1 MKNTNVSK
9 SYKGSEKARK
19 QRKFRALAPV
29 HLKHKLM
36 SANLSKELRKKYGKR
51 NFPLIKD
58 DTVRIMNGQFKNQKG
73 KILIVNM
80 KKLKVYVE
88 GIQRSKRDGTKVN
101 VPIDPSNVQI
111 TELKLDDK
119 KRLNAL
125 GRKA

>member
-1 MKNTNVSK
+1 MKIPK

-58 DTVRIMNGQFKNQKG
+58 DAVRIMNGQFKNQKG

-80 KKLKVYVE
+80 KKLKVYIE

-125 GRKA
+125 GRKAAK